1 MMMTIDDCTNV
12 KKQFSIVNM
21 VKRSKSL
28 QHNFEFHLRSS
39 LLQQTNAIQAGLVQA
54 LMGKD
59 TIISKLQDEN
69 AELLEENK
77 QLLNKIPVQVRSC
90 EVSLSPS
97 RRPTK
102 TGGGGS
108 LSRTSVALSTCL
120 AVAEILRLQV

>member
-77 QLLNKIPVQVRSC
+77 QLVNKIRDLEQEIAPEYRKSGSC
-90 EVSLSPS
+90 IEN
-97 RRPTK
+97 RNFT
-102 TGGGGS
+102 
-108 LSRTSVALSTCL
+108 
-120 AVAEILRLQV
+120 